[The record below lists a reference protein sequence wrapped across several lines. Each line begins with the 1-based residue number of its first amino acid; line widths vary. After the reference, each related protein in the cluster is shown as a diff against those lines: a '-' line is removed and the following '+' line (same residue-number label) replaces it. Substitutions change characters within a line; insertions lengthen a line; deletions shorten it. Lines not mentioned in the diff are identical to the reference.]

1 MQLCIMNMRIKRSIN
16 MNERT
21 TEVLLLGE
29 RRNLRLRSL
38 IQSCSGLPKK
48 KLIA

>member
-29 RRNLRLRSL
+29 RRNL
-38 IQSCSGLPKK
+38 
-48 KLIA
+48 